1 MQTEDLEKHFIYLD
15 LQMLRTITV
24 YVKSLK
30 VGQIENPSHWASG
43 LSFQAGKT
51 QGFLCY
57 TLSISSCLRENIPMT
72 LSALLVLIF
81 IFFFAILSEWL
92 INKHVRSSRWEWQ
105 FIPTLG
111 WIAQD
116 IHCFFFLWLHLQ
128 VVLKLTT

>member
-1 MQTEDLEKHFIYLD
+1 MQTEDLEKNFIYLD

-30 VGQIENPSHWASG
+30 VGHVENPSHWASG

-72 LSALLVLIF
+72 LSALLVSIF
-81 IFFFAILSEWL
+81 IFFPILSEWL
-92 INKHVRSSRWEWQ
+92 INKDVPSSRWEWQ
-105 FIPTLG
+105 FIPTLR

-116 IHCFFFLWLHLQ
+116 IHCFFFFSDY
-128 VVLKLTT
+128 TYR